1 MLVSRSIWTSRRF
14 RRAPVGTS
22 RQAGTRADHRPD
34 RKQIRHTNPRR
45 RCVAAFKHTI
55 ASAMVRAANYWRV
68 YIADARQKHKTLRS
82 SRYPRH
88 GKVKIACYGR
98 TLCTSAVWDWKQTI
112 RNPCG
117 GHDSSFCVPWKKG
130 SLRGKRLLCAF
141 FFFNKTAV
149 RSIKKQLASY
159 TVPGIG
165 QSTEKTSRYASN
177 VAMARKIETIVS
189 KPLKRKRTSLHR
201 VLTIENSRNRL
212 KTLCDRWI

>member
-1 MLVSRSIWTSRRF
+1 MLRPLNIRLPRLWYGRRITDACISRTHAKNTKPSVLLVTRGTEKWKSRVTGGRYVRRRF
-14 RRAPVGTS
+14 EIENKRFV
-22 RQAGTRADHRPD
+22 
-34 RKQIRHTNPRR
+34 IL
-45 RCVAAFKHTI
+45 AAATI
-55 ASAMVRAANYWRV
+55 AVFACREKKALCEAN
-68 YIADARQKHKTLRS
+68 
-82 SRYPRH
+82 
-88 GKVKIACYGR
+88 GC
-98 TLCTSAVWDWKQTI
+98 
-112 RNPCG
+112 
-117 GHDSSFCVPWKKG
+117 CV
-130 SLRGKRLLCAF
+130 LF